1 MGFVFLLNRDI
12 AIPYQGITIIKPNDF
27 AAAFTVLSFVQI
39 KRVNLEAMN
48 FHTRKWVKPE
58 DLNPNG
64 TLFGGRL
71 LEWIDEEA
79 ALYTIVQLE
88 NRSIVTKFI
97 SEINFINAPVQ
108 GDIIEMGIAV
118 VAFGNTSITLR
129 CEVRNII
136 SREKVLEID
145 KIIMVNLGPDGKPGA
160 HGKTQVEYVSDR
172 LKSNSIN

>member
-1 MGFVFLLNRDI
+1 
-12 AIPYQGITIIKPNDF
+12 
-27 AAAFTVLSFVQI
+27 
-39 KRVNLEAMN
+39 MN

-88 NRSIVTKFI
+88 NKRIVTKFM

-108 GDIIEMGIAV
+108 GDIIEIGIEAIV
-118 VAFGNTSITLR
+118 FGKSSMTMR
-129 CEVRNII
+129 CEVRNKLT
-136 SREKVLEID
+136 REEILSID
-145 KIIMVNLGPDGKPGA
+145 RIVMVTLGPDGTSAP
-160 HGKTQVEYVSDR
+160 HGKTKVEYVANR
-172 LKSNSIN
+172 